1 MVDRLMI
8 EAKKHTLPGWCPGG
22 TKEAEW
28 RKRKRLWVAEEAR
41 DAAAAVQALNRT
53 NTGVAAHVVA
63 RPASRP
69 VIQPRIHPPQPLFL
83 DDEDEDEDGD
93 DDDDDYYI
101 YGLGYDYD
109 LDYDQYDQYD

>member
-1 MVDRLMI
+1 
-8 EAKKHTLPGWCPGG
+8 
-22 TKEAEW
+22 
-28 RKRKRLWVAEEAR
+28 VAEEAR

-69 VIQPRIHPPQPLFL
+69 VIQPRIHLPQPLFL